1 MDVERIKR
9 SFEELRKKRAEMGLP
24 EAVKPEYQCEA
35 CHDTGWI
42 TVRREGLQPESV
54 PCKCY
59 SQRAFDRSVKNSGI
73 DPELLARC
81 TLDSF
86 KTLDENARRM
96 KETALAFLADEQARG
111 MGCFGRSGTGKT
123 HICIA
128 VCAELARRG
137 RSVKY
142 MQYSPVMRKLLANK
156 YDAEGYEEVME
167 PLAGC
172 PILYIDD
179 LFKNAADA
187 RTAHLANDE
196 KRIMFEL
203 LDRRYKNNAVTIV
216 STEMSLQ
223 DIRKEDEAIAS
234 RIYQLVGKYGCRC
247 DGANRRFGSAE
258 ISQQKDDG

>member
-1 MDVERIKR
+1 MEIGKIRM
-9 SFEELRKKRAEMGLP
+9 SFEELKRKRAEMGLP
-24 EAVKPEYQCEA
+24 EAEKPVYQCEV
-35 CHDTGWI
+35 CQDSGWI

-59 SQRAFDRSVKNSGI
+59 SQRMFDRSIRRSGI

-179 LFKNAADA
+179 LFKNASDA

-234 RIYQLVGKYGCRC
+234 RIYELAGKYGCRC

-258 ISQQKDDG
+258 ISQQKDGG

>member
-1 MDVERIKR
+1 MEIGKIRM
-9 SFEELRKKRAEMGLP
+9 SFEELKRKRAEMGLP
-24 EAVKPEYQCEA
+24 EVAKPVYQCEA
-35 CHDTGWI
+35 CQDSGWI

-59 SQRAFDRSVKNSGI
+59 SQRMFDRSIRRSGI

-111 MGCFGRSGTGKT
+111 LGFFGRSGTGKT
-123 HICIA
+123 HLCVA
-128 VCAELARRG
+128 VCADLAKQGRG
-137 RSVKY
+137 VKY
-142 MQYSPVMRKLLANK
+142 MQYNSVMRKLLANK

-167 PLAGC
+167 PLASC
-172 PILYIDD
+172 PVLYIDD
-179 LFKNAADA
+179 LFKNASDA

>member
-1 MDVERIKR
+1 MEIGKIRM
-9 SFEELRKKRAEMGLP
+9 SFEELKRKRAEMGLP
-24 EAVKPEYQCEA
+24 EVAKPVYQCEA
-35 CHDTGWI
+35 CQDSGWI

-54 PCKCY
+54 PCSCY
-59 SQRAFDRSVKNSGI
+59 SQRMFDRSIRRAASTRSCF
-73 DPELLARC
+73 ARC

-179 LFKNAADA
+179 LFKNASDA

-234 RIYQLVGKYGCRC
+234 RIYELAGKYGCRC

-258 ISQQKDDG
+258 VPQQKDVG